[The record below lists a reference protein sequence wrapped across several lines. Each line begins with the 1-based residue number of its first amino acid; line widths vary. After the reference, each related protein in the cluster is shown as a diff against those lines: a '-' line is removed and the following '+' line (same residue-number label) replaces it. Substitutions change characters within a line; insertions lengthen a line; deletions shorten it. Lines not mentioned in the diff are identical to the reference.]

1 MNSTTSTIV
10 RIALVAVG
18 CSLAAWSLQA
28 DTTPK
33 RSISTVM
40 KDAMKGDTSL
50 HKKVALGKGTDAD
63 AAQLLDYVKSLPTET
78 PPEGDAAAW
87 KDKTDKLVAAAQAVV
102 DKKPGATAQLQT
114 AGNCKACHN
123 EHKGK

>member
-1 MNSTTSTIV
+1 MNITLI
-10 RIALVAVG
+10 RIPLVVAG
-18 CSLAAWSLQA
+18 CMLAGWSLQA
-28 DTTPK
+28 DQAAK

-50 HKKVALGKGTDAD
+50 HKTVALGKGTDSD
-63 AAQLLDYVKSLPTET
+63 AATLLDYYKSLPAET
-78 PPEGDAAAW
+78 PPEGDAAKW
-87 KDKTDKLVAAAQAVV
+87 QEKTAKLIAAAQAVV

>member
-1 MNSTTSTIV
+1 MNTTLT
-10 RIALVAVG
+10 RIPLVVAG
-18 CSLAAWSLQA
+18 CLLAGWSLQA
-28 DTTPK
+28 EPAK

-50 HKKVALGKGTDAD
+50 HKKVALGKGTDTD
-63 AAQLLDYVKSLPTET
+63 AAALLDYYKSLPAET
-78 PPEGDAAAW
+78 PPEGEATSW
-87 KDKTDKLVAAAQAVV
+87 QEKTAKLIAAAQAVV
-102 DKKPGATAQLQT
+102 DKKPGATEQLQT